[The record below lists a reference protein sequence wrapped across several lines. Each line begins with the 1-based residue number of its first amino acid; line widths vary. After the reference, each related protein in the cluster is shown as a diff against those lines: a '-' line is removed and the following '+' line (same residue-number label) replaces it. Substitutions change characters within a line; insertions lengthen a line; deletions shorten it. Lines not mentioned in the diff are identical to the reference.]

1 MLYTAYRSTKP
12 VTEQD
17 DISLYVQRIGGWLS
31 IRADTVVYIVPDDR
45 AYMLSLFDPSIQRYP
60 QLDYIV

>member
-17 DISLYVQRIGGWLS
+17 EISLYVQRIGGWLS
-31 IRADTVVYIVPDDR
+31 VRVDTVVYIVPEER

-60 QLDYIV
+60 ELDYIV